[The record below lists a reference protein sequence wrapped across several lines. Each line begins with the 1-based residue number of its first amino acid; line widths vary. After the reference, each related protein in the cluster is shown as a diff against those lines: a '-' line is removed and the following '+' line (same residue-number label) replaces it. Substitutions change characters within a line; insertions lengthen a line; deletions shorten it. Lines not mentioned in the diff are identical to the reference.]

1 MNLEEHHLLQ
11 YSPEIFLYLK
21 EWLKDPWFH
30 IQCITSEMTVGV
42 RNLSSELNF
51 VTGHQG
57 LLRSLTDWKL
67 CDHWKWE
74 HSYLHTPLCLMHGC
88 IFIQIG
94 ETHPFENHQ
103 LIFVGLFFIQICLL
117 VRLGPTARWLLCWES
132 MAGARGARC
141 LLNNGAVIR
150 WLKVLVKPAQRVLQA

>member
-1 MNLEEHHLLQ
+1 
-11 YSPEIFLYLK
+11 
-21 EWLKDPWFH
+21 
-30 IQCITSEMTVGV
+30 MTVGV

-117 VRLGPTARWLLCWES
+117 IRLVQQRSDCCVGKAWQGQGVQGAFWITAQSSDGWKCLWNLL
-132 MAGARGARC
+132 RGFC
-141 LLNNGAVIR
+141 
-150 WLKVLVKPAQRVLQA
+150 KPRTVCISLHTFFPEVSLQHGI